1 MMKMLESG
9 TLSVTV
15 PEGQTLFFGD
25 LKSKP
30 VSLVLKSWEP
40 CSAAIRAGDI
50 GFAESWI
57 RQQWDTDN
65 LTGLLDIFVINR
77 NSLERVIYGSWL
89 GSLIYRIKHLFRSNT
104 REGSRKNIHAH
115 YDIGNDFYKLWLD
128 PSMTYSSALFKNP
141 ETSL

>member
-1 MMKMLESG
+1 MLESG

-57 RQQWDTDN
+57 RQSGTPITLQ
-65 LTGLLDIFVINR
+65 GCSIF
-77 NSLERVIYGSWL
+77 S
-89 GSLIYRIKHLFRSNT
+89 
-104 REGSRKNIHAH
+104 
-115 YDIGNDFYKLWLD
+115 
-128 PSMTYSSALFKNP
+128 
-141 ETSL
+141 